1 MERVSGRHRMR
12 ERFPAAGA
20 IAAAVALIVVVG
32 GSYFGYQELAGDKC
46 SGQVKL
52 TVAAPQ
58 ELVADVRAT
67 ADAWV
72 ADGASANGVCIGVE
86 VSETNPVDLA
96 AALAAKHGVQLT
108 GVGGASGSTTI
119 PDVWISDS
127 SIWLHRLRAA
137 APGFTPTDGASIAL
151 SPVVLAMPEPIA
163 KGLGWPAKK
172 PDLPTLLQQVLTGSG
187 LRAGIVEPTR
197 DAAGLAGLLSLGAAA
212 AKAGSNAQQART
224 AALRALSV
232 GRSAVRDD
240 LTAKFPQAADQAS
253 LTSGLSV
260 ATLSE
265 EDVIR
270 YNAKKPPVP
279 LAAVYLD
286 PAPLPLD
293 YPYAVMPGT
302 DPDKTAAA
310 DSLHTALNEA
320 GFRDRLGALGLRT
333 PDGTG
338 GSGFSLPAGGPEK
351 SAAPAPAGKGGA
363 PDTNAVDAALQ
374 TWSAVTA
381 PARMLA
387 VFDISGTMRGP
398 VPTAGGASRMEVTKE
413 AARRGLALFGD
424 DWAVGAWVFSTNLGG
439 GKDWRELTPIGP
451 LASTRQQLIAE
462 IGKIQPKQNGDTGL
476 YDTLAAAYQT
486 VQDGW
491 QAGRVNS
498 VLILTDGIGNDDP
511 DGGLSLPALLNR
523 LEELKDPKRPIQVI
537 ILGLGDKVN
546 RGDLDQITSKT
557 GGGVLVAEDPA
568 KIGEVFLK
576 GISLRPT
583 GG

>member
-1 MERVSGRHRMR
+1 MR

-58 ELVADVRAT
+58 ELVADVRAA
-67 ADAWV
+67 ADTWV
-72 ADGASANGVCIGVE
+72 AEGASTNGVCIGVE

-96 AALAAKHGVQLT
+96 AALAAKHGVALT
-108 GVGGASGSTTI
+108 GVGGASGSTAI

-127 SIWLHRLRAA
+127 SLWLHRLRAA

-163 KGLGWPAKK
+163 KNIGWPDKK
-172 PDLPTLLQQVLTGSG
+172 VDLPALLGQILTGSG

-197 DAAGLAGLLSLGAAA
+197 DAAGMSGLLALSAAA
-212 AKAGSNAQQART
+212 SQAGGDAQQART
-224 AALRALSV
+224 AALRVLGA

-240 LTAKFPQAADQAS
+240 LTAKFPQAPDAAS
-253 LTSGLSV
+253 INSGLGV
-260 ATLSE
+260 AALSE

-279 LAAVYLD
+279 LAAIYLN
-286 PAPLPLD
+286 PSPVPLD

-302 DPDKTAAA
+302 DPDKAAAA
-310 DSLHTALNEA
+310 DSLHKALNGA
-320 GFRDRLGALGLRT
+320 GFRDRLGALGLRG
-333 PDGTG
+333 PDGSGGTG
-338 GSGFSLPAGGPEK
+338 FVTPSGGPPK
-351 SAAPAPAGKGGA
+351 TPAPNAAGKGGA
-363 PDTNAVDAALQ
+363 PDTQVVDAALS
-374 TWSAVTA
+374 TWTAVTA

-387 VFDISGTMRGP
+387 VFDISGTMRGA
-398 VPTAGGASRMEVTKE
+398 VPSAGGASRMEVTKE

-424 DWAVGAWVFSTNLGG
+424 DWAVGVWVFSTNLGRG
-439 GKDWRELTPIGP
+439 RDWREIAPIGP
-451 LASTRQQLIAE
+451 LASTRATLLQE
-462 IGKIQPKQNGDTGL
+462 IGKIQPKEQGDTGL
-476 YDTLAAAYQT
+476 YDTLAAAYET

-511 DGGLSLPALLNR
+511 EGGLSLPALLNR

-546 RGDLDQITSKT
+546 RGALDQITRTT
-557 GGGVLVAEDPA
+557 GGGVLVAADPA
-568 KIGEVFLK
+568 QIGQTFLK

-583 GG
+583 GS

>member
-1 MERVSGRHRMR
+1 MR
-12 ERFPAAGA
+12 ERIPAAGA

-32 GSYFGYQELAGDKC
+32 GSYFGYRELSGDKC

-52 TVAAPQ
+52 TVAAPP
-58 ELVADVRAT
+58 ELADDVRTA

-72 ADGASANGVCIGVE
+72 AEGASANGVCVGVE
-86 VSETNPVDLA
+86 VSDTNPVDLA
-96 AALAAKHGVQLT
+96 AALAAKHGVALT

-137 APGFTPTDGASIAL
+137 APGFTPTDGASVAL
-151 SPVVLAMPEPIA
+151 SPVVLAIPEPIA
-163 KGLGWPAKK
+163 KGLGWPEKK
-172 PDLPTLLQQVLTGSG
+172 PGLSALLQQILGGSG

-197 DAAGLAGLLSLGAAA
+197 DAAGMAGLLALAAA
-212 AKAGSNAQQART
+212 ARQSGGDAQQTQT
-224 AALRALSV
+224 AALRLLAA
-232 GRSAVRDD
+232 GRSAVSED
-240 LTAKFPQAADQAS
+240 LTAKFPQATDQAS

-260 ATLSE
+260 AALSE

-279 LAAVYLD
+279 LAAIYLD

-302 DPDKTAAA
+302 DPDKAAAA
-310 DSLHTALNEA
+310 DSLHKALNA
-320 GFRDRLGALGLRT
+320 ATFRDRLGALGLRS
-333 PDGTG
+333 PDGAG
-338 GSGFSLPAGGPEK
+338 GSGFSVPSGGPAK
-351 SAAPAPAGKGGA
+351 TAAPAAAGKGGA
-363 PDTNAVDAALQ
+363 PDTAVVDTALS
-374 TWSAVTA
+374 TWTAVTA

-398 VPTAGGASRMEVTKE
+398 VPTAGGATRMEVTKE

-424 DWAVGAWVFSTNLGG
+424 DWAVGVWVFSTNLGG
-439 GKDWRELTPIGP
+439 GRDWREIAPIGP
-451 LASTRQQLIAE
+451 LSSTRAELQQKIAA
-462 IGKIQPKQNGDTGL
+462 IQPKQNGDTGL
-476 YDTLAAAYQT
+476 YDTLAAAYET

-498 VLILTDGIGNDDP
+498 VLMLTDGIGNDDP

-537 ILGLGDKVN
+537 ILGLGDKVS
-546 RGDLDQITSKT
+546 RGDLDQITKTT
-557 GGGVLVAEDPA
+557 GGGVLIAKDPA
-568 KIGEVFLK
+568 QIGDAFLK

>member
-1 MERVSGRHRMR
+1 MR
-12 ERFPAAGA
+12 ERVPAAGA

-32 GSYFGYQELAGDKC
+32 GSYFGYRELSGDQC

-52 TVAAPQ
+52 SVAAPP
-58 ELVADVRAT
+58 EIVDDVRET

-72 ADGASANGVCIGVE
+72 AEGASANGVCVGVE
-86 VSETNPVDLA
+86 VGETNPVDLA
-96 AALAAKHGVQLT
+96 AALAAKHGVALT

-127 SIWLHRLRAA
+127 SIWLYRLRAA

-163 KGLGWPAKK
+163 KGLGWPDKK
-172 PDLPTLLQQVLTGSG
+172 PDLPALLQEILTGDRG

-197 DAAGLAGLLSLGAAA
+197 DAAGMSGLLSLGAAA
-212 AKAGSNAQQART
+212 GQAGSNAQQAQT
-224 AALRALSV
+224 AALRALAS
-232 GRSAVRDD
+232 GKSAVRDD

-260 ATLSE
+260 AALSE

-279 LAAVYLD
+279 LAAIYLD

-310 DSLHTALNEA
+310 ESLHKALNGS
-320 GFRDRLGALGLRT
+320 GFRDRLGALGLRG
-333 PDGTG
+333 PDGSG
-338 GSGFSLPAGGPEK
+338 GAGFSVPSGGPAK
-351 SAAPAPAGKGGA
+351 AGSPAAAGKGGA
-363 PDTNAVDAALQ
+363 PDTTVVDRALS
-374 TWSAVTA
+374 TWTAVTA
-381 PARMLA
+381 PSRMLA

-398 VPTAGGASRMEVTKE
+398 VPSAGGASRMEVTKE
-413 AARRGLALFGD
+413 AARRGLGLFGD
-424 DWAVGAWVFSTNLGG
+424 DWAVGVWVFSTNLGG
-439 GKDWRELTPIGP
+439 GKDWREIAPIGP
-451 LASTRQQLIAE
+451 LASTRGDLLQK
-462 IGKIQPKQNGDTGL
+462 IGGIQPKQNGDTGL
-476 YDTLAAAYQT
+476 YDTLAAAYET

-498 VLILTDGIGNDDP
+498 VLVLTDGIGNDDP
-511 DGGLSLPALLNR
+511 EGGLSLPALLNR

-537 ILGLGDKVN
+537 ILGLGDKVV
-546 RGDLDQITSKT
+546 RGDLDQITKTT
-557 GGGVLVAEDPA
+557 GGGVLIAADPA
-568 KIGEVFLK
+568 QIGEVFLK

>member
-1 MERVSGRHRMR
+1 MR

-32 GSYFGYQELAGDKC
+32 GSYFGYQELSGDSC

-58 ELVADVRAT
+58 ELVADVRAA

-72 ADGASANGVCIGVE
+72 ADGASANGVCVGVE

-96 AALAAKHGVQLT
+96 AALAAKHGVALT
-108 GVGGASGSTTI
+108 GVGGASGSTAI

-127 SIWLHRLRAA
+127 SIWLKRLRAA
-137 APGFTPTDGASIAL
+137 APGFTPSDGASLAL
-151 SPVVLAMPEPIA
+151 SPVVLAMPEPVA
-163 KGLGWPAKK
+163 KAAGWPDKK
-172 PDLPTLLQQVLTGSG
+172 VNLTGLLQQILTGSG

-197 DAAGLAGLLSLGAAA
+197 DAAGMSGLLALAAA
-212 AKAGSNAQQART
+212 ARQVGGNSQETQT
-224 AALRALSV
+224 AALRLLGA

-253 LTSGLSV
+253 ITTGLGV
-260 ATLSE
+260 AALSE

-286 PAPLPLD
+286 PAPVPLD

-310 DSLHTALNEA
+310 DSLHKALNQA
-320 GFRDRLGALGLRT
+320 GFRDRLGALGLRG
-333 PDGTG
+333 PDGSG
-338 GSGFSLPAGGPEK
+338 GSGFATPTGGPAKTALPA
-351 SAAPAPAGKGGA
+351 AAGEGGA
-363 PDTNAVDAALQ
+363 AAIKAVDDTLGAWA
-374 TWSAVTA
+374 TVTA

-387 VFDISGTMRGP
+387 VFDVSGTMRGP
-398 VPTAGGASRMEVTKE
+398 VPSAGGATRMEVTKE

-424 DWAVGAWVFSTNLGG
+424 DWAVGVWIFSTNLGG
-439 GKDWRELTPIGP
+439 GRDWRELAPIGP
-451 LASTRQQLIAE
+451 LASTRGTLLQEIA
-462 IGKIQPKQNGDTGL
+462 KIQPKQNGDTGL
-476 YDTLAAAYQT
+476 YDTLAAAYEE

-511 DGGLSLPALLNR
+511 EGGLSLPALLNR

-537 ILGLGDKVN
+537 ILGLGDAVN
-546 RGDLDQITSKT
+546 RGALDQITRTT
-557 GGGVLVAEDPA
+557 GGGVLIAADPA
-568 KIGEVFLK
+568 QIGATFLK

-583 GG
+583 GS

>member
-1 MERVSGRHRMR
+1 MR
-12 ERFPAAGA
+12 ERFPASGA

-32 GSYFGYQELAGDKC
+32 GSYFGYRELSGDSC

-58 ELVADVRAT
+58 ELADEVRAT

-72 ADGASANGVCIGVE
+72 ADGASANGVCVGVD

-96 AALAAKHGVQLT
+96 AALAAKHGVALT
-108 GVGGASGSTTI
+108 GVGGASGSTTV
-119 PDVWISDS
+119 PDVWIADS
-127 SIWLHRLRAA
+127 SIWLQRLRAA
-137 APGFTPTDGASIAL
+137 APGFTPTDGASLAL

-163 KGLGWPAKK
+163 KEAGWPEKK
-172 PDLPTLLQQVLTGSG
+172 VNLQALLGQVLGGSG

-197 DAAGLAGLLSLGAAA
+197 DAAGMSGLLALAAA
-212 AKAGSNAQQART
+212 AGQVGSNAKEAQT
-224 AALRALSV
+224 AALRALGA

-240 LTAKFPQAADQAS
+240 LTAKFPQAADRAS
-253 LTSGLSV
+253 LTTGLGV
-260 ATLSE
+260 AALSE
-265 EDVIR
+265 EDVIG

-279 LAAVYLD
+279 LAAIYLD

-310 DSLHTALNEA
+310 ESLHQALNA
-320 GFRDRLGALGLRT
+320 SGFRDRLGALGLRG
-333 PDGTG
+333 PDGAG
-338 GSGFSLPAGGPEK
+338 GSGFTVPAGGPPK
-351 SAAPAPAGKGGA
+351 TATPAAAGKGGA
-363 PDTNAVDAALQ
+363 LDTRAVDTALS
-374 TWSAVTA
+374 TWTAVTA

-398 VPTAGGASRMEVTKE
+398 VPTAGGISRMEVTKE
-413 AARRGLALFGD
+413 AARRGLGLFGD

-439 GKDWRELTPIGP
+439 GRDWRELTPIGP
-451 LASTRQQLIAE
+451 LASTRGQLLQKISA
-462 IGKIQPKQNGDTGL
+462 IQPKQNGDTGL
-476 YDTLAAAYQT
+476 YDTLAAAYET

-511 DGGLSLPALLNR
+511 DGGLTLPALLNR

-546 RGDLDQITSKT
+546 RGELDQITRTT
-557 GGGVLVAEDPA
+557 GGGVLIAADPA
-568 KIGEVFLK
+568 QIGQVFLK
-576 GISLRPT
+576 GISLRT
-583 GG
+583 AGG

>member
-1 MERVSGRHRMR
+1 MR

-67 ADAWV
+67 ADTWV
-72 ADGASANGVCIGVE
+72 AEGASTNGVCLGVE

-96 AALAAKHGVQLT
+96 AALAAKHGVALT
-108 GVGGASGSTTI
+108 GVGGASGSTAI

-127 SIWLHRLRAA
+127 SLWLHRLRAA
-137 APGFTPTDGASIAL
+137 APGFTPTDGASVAL

-163 KGLGWPAKK
+163 KNIGWPDKK
-172 PDLPTLLQQVLTGSG
+172 VNLPALLGQILTGSG

-197 DAAGLAGLLSLGAAA
+197 DAAGMSGLLALSAAA
-212 AKAGSNAQQART
+212 SQAGNDAQQART
-224 AALRALSV
+224 AALRVLGA

-240 LTAKFPQAADQAS
+240 LTAKFPQAPDAAS
-253 LTSGLSV
+253 INSGLGV
-260 ATLSE
+260 AALSE

-279 LAAVYLD
+279 LAAIYLD
-286 PAPLPLD
+286 PAPVPLD

-302 DPDKTAAA
+302 DPDKAAAA
-310 DSLHTALNEA
+310 DSLHKALNGA
-320 GFRDRLGALGLRT
+320 GFRDRLGALGLRA
-333 PDGTG
+333 PDGAG
-338 GSGFSLPAGGPEK
+338 GSAFAVPSGGPAK
-351 SAAPAPAGKGGA
+351 AAPPNAAGKGGA
-363 PDTNAVDAALQ
+363 PDTQVVDAALS
-374 TWSAVTA
+374 TWTAVTA

-387 VFDISGTMRGP
+387 VFDISGTMRGA
-398 VPTAGGASRMEVTKE
+398 VPSAGGASRMEVTKE

-424 DWAVGAWVFSTNLGG
+424 DWAVGVWIFSTNLGRG
-439 GKDWRELTPIGP
+439 RDWREIAPIGP
-451 LASTRQQLIAE
+451 LASTRATLLEE
-462 IGKIQPKQNGDTGL
+462 ISKIQPKEQGDTGL
-476 YDTLAAAYQT
+476 YDTLAAAYET

-511 DGGLSLPALLNR
+511 EGGLSLPALLNR

-546 RGDLDQITSKT
+546 RGALDQITRTT
-557 GGGVLVAEDPA
+557 GGGVLVAADPA
-568 KIGEVFLK
+568 QIGQTFLK

>member
-1 MERVSGRHRMR
+1 MR
-12 ERFPAAGA
+12 ERIPAAGA

-32 GSYFGYQELAGDKC
+32 GSYFGYRELSGDKC

-52 TVAAPQ
+52 TVAAPP
-58 ELVADVRAT
+58 EIVDDVRAT

-72 ADGASANGVCIGVE
+72 ADGATANGVCVGVE
-86 VSETNPVDLA
+86 VGETNPVDLA
-96 AALAAKHGVQLT
+96 AALAAKHGVALT
-108 GVGGASGSTTI
+108 GVGGASGSVTI
-119 PDVWISDS
+119 PDVWIADS
-127 SIWLHRLRAA
+127 SLWLHRLRAA
-137 APGFTPTDGASIAL
+137 APGFTPTDGGSIAL

-163 KGLGWPAKK
+163 KSLGWPEKK
-172 PDLPTLLQQVLTGSG
+172 PDLPGLLKEILTGNRG

-197 DAAGLAGLLSLGAAA
+197 DAAGMSGLLSLGSAATQT
-212 AKAGSNAQQART
+212 GENAQQAQT
-224 AALRALSV
+224 AALRALAS
-232 GRSAVRDD
+232 GKSAVRDD

-253 LTSGLSV
+253 LTAGLSL
-260 ATLSE
+260 AALSE

-302 DPDKTAAA
+302 DPDKAAAA
-310 DSLHTALNEA
+310 DSLHRALDGG
-320 GFRDRLGALGLRT
+320 GFRDRLAALGLRG
-333 PDGTG
+333 PDGEG
-338 GSGFSLPAGGPEK
+338 GAGFALPAGGPAK
-351 SAAPAPAGKGGA
+351 AGAPAAAGNGGA
-363 PDTNAVDAALQ
+363 PDTAVVDRALA
-374 TWSAVTA
+374 TWTTVTA

-398 VPTAGGASRMEVTKE
+398 VPSAGGATRMEVTKE

-439 GKDWRELTPIGP
+439 GKDWREIAPIGP
-451 LASTRQQLIAE
+451 LASTRGQLLQAISAIE
-462 IGKIQPKQNGDTGL
+462 PKQNGDTGL
-476 YDTLAAAYQT
+476 YDTLAAAYET

-511 DGGLSLPALLNR
+511 RAACRCPRCS
-523 LEELKDPKRPIQVI
+523 
-537 ILGLGDKVN
+537 
-546 RGDLDQITSKT
+546 T
-557 GGGVLVAEDPA
+557 GSRSSRTRSGRSRSSSWASA
-568 KIGEVFLK
+568 T
-576 GISLRPT
+576 R
-583 GG
+583 

>member
-1 MERVSGRHRMR
+1 MR

-32 GSYFGYQELAGDKC
+32 GSYFGYQELSGDKC

-72 ADGASANGVCIGVE
+72 SEGASANGVCVGVE
-86 VSETNPVDLA
+86 VSETSPVDLA
-96 AALAAKHGVQLT
+96 AALAAKHGVALT

-137 APGFTPTDGASIAL
+137 APGFTPTDGASLAL
-151 SPVVLAMPEPIA
+151 SPVVLAMPEPVA
-163 KGLGWPAKK
+163 KGVGWPAKK
-172 PDLPTLLQQVLTGSG
+172 VDLPALLQQILTGSG
-187 LRAGIVEPTR
+187 LRAGLVEPTR
-197 DAAGLAGLLSLGAAA
+197 DAAGMSGLLALGAAA
-212 AKAGSNAQQART
+212 GQTGGNARETQT
-224 AALRALSV
+224 AALRLLAG

-253 LTSGLSV
+253 ITQGLGV
-260 ATLSE
+260 AALSE

-279 LAAVYLD
+279 LAAIYLD

-302 DPDKTAAA
+302 DPDKAAAA
-310 DSLHTALNEA
+310 DSLHKALNA
-320 GFRDRLGALGLRT
+320 ASFRDRLGALGLRG
-333 PDGTG
+333 PDGSG
-338 GSGFSLPAGGPEK
+338 GSGFTTPSGAPPKTAPP
-351 SAAPAPAGKGGA
+351 SAAGKGGA
-363 PDTNAVDAALQ
+363 PDTQVVDAALS
-374 TWSAVTA
+374 TWTAVTA
-381 PARMLA
+381 PSRMLA

-413 AARRGLALFGD
+413 AARRGLGLFGD
-424 DWAVGAWVFSTNLGG
+424 DWAVGVWVFSTNLGG
-439 GKDWRELTPIGP
+439 GRDWREIAPIGP
-451 LASTRQQLIAE
+451 LASTRGELLQKIS
-462 IGKIQPKQNGDTGL
+462 GIQPKQNGDTGL
-476 YDTLAAAYQT
+476 YDTLAAAYET

-511 DGGLSLPALLNR
+511 EGGLSLPALLNR

-537 ILGLGDKVN
+537 ILGLGDAVN
-546 RGDLDQITSKT
+546 RGALDQITRTT
-557 GGGVLVAEDPA
+557 GGGVLVAKDPA
-568 KIGEVFLK
+568 QIGQVFLK

>member
-1 MERVSGRHRMR
+1 MR
-12 ERFPAAGA
+12 ERIPAAGA

-32 GSYFGYQELAGDKC
+32 GSYFGYRELSGDKC

-52 TVAAPQ
+52 AVAAPP
-58 ELVADVRAT
+58 EIVDEVRGA

-72 ADGASANGVCIGVE
+72 ADGASANGVCVGVDVAE
-86 VSETNPVDLA
+86 ANPVDLA
-96 AALAAKHGVQLT
+96 AALAAKHGVALT

-119 PDVWISDS
+119 PDVWIADS
-127 SIWLHRLRAA
+127 SLWLHRLRAA
-137 APGFTPTDGASIAL
+137 APGFTPTDGRSIAL

-163 KGLGWPAKK
+163 KSVGWPDKN
-172 PDLPTLLQQVLTGSG
+172 PTLPALLQQILTGSG

-197 DAAGLAGLLSLGAAA
+197 DAAGMAGLLSLAAA
-212 AKAGSNAQQART
+212 AGQAGGNAQQTQT
-224 AALRALSV
+224 AALRALAS

-240 LTAKFPQAADQAS
+240 LTAKFPQATDQAS

-260 ATLSE
+260 AALSE
-265 EDVIR
+265 EDIIR

-279 LAAVYLD
+279 LAAIYLD

-310 DSLHTALNEA
+310 DSLHKALDAA
-320 GFRDRLGALGLRT
+320 GFRDRLGALGLRG
-333 PDGTG
+333 PDGSG
-338 GSGFSLPAGGPEK
+338 GAGFSVPSGGPAK
-351 SAAPAPAGKGGA
+351 AGAPDAAGKGGA
-363 PDTNAVDAALQ
+363 PDTTAVDRALSSW
-374 TWSAVTA
+374 TTVTA

-398 VPTAGGASRMEVTKE
+398 VPSAGGASRMDVTKE
-413 AARRGLALFGD
+413 AARRGLGLFGD

-439 GKDWRELTPIGP
+439 GKDWREIAPIGP
-451 LASTRQQLIAE
+451 LASTRAQLLEA
-462 IGKIQPKQNGDTGL
+462 IGKIQPKENGDTGL
-476 YDTLAAAYQT
+476 YDTLAAAYET

-511 DGGLSLPALLNR
+511 EGGLSLPALLNR

-546 RGDLDQITSKT
+546 RGALDQITRTT
-557 GGGVLVAEDPA
+557 GGGVLIAADPA
-568 KIGEVFLK
+568 QIGEAFLK

>member
-1 MERVSGRHRMR
+1 MR

-32 GSYFGYQELAGDKC
+32 GSYFGYRELSGDKC

-52 TVAAPQ
+52 AVAAPP
-58 ELVADVRAT
+58 EIADDVRDT

-72 ADGASANGVCIGVE
+72 ADGASANGVCVGVE
-86 VSETNPVDLA
+86 VEETNPVDLA
-96 AALAAKHGVQLT
+96 AALAAKHGVALT

-119 PDVWISDS
+119 PDVWIADS
-127 SIWLHRLRAA
+127 SLWLHRLRAA
-137 APGFTPTDGASIAL
+137 APGFTPTDGASVAL

-163 KGLGWPAKK
+163 KSLGYPDKK
-172 PDLPTLLQQVLTGSG
+172 PDLPGLLKEILTGSQG

-197 DAAGLAGLLSLGAAA
+197 DAAGMSGLLSLAAA
-212 AKAGSNAQQART
+212 AGQTGGNAQQAQT
-224 AALRALSV
+224 AALRALAS
-232 GRSAVRDD
+232 GKSAVRED

-260 ATLSE
+260 AALSE
-265 EDVIR
+265 EGVIR

-286 PAPLPLD
+286 PAPIPLD
-293 YPYAVMPGT
+293 YPFAVMPGT

-310 DSLHTALNEA
+310 ASLHEALNGS
-320 GFRDRLGALGLRT
+320 GFRDRLGALGLRG
-333 PDGTG
+333 PDGAG
-338 GSGFSLPAGGPEK
+338 GSGFTVPAGGPAK
-351 SAAPAPAGKGGA
+351 AGSPAAAGKGGA
-363 PDTNAVDAALQ
+363 PDTAVVDRALA
-374 TWSAVTA
+374 TWTTVTA

-413 AARRGLALFGD
+413 AARRGLGLFGD
-424 DWAVGAWVFSTNLGG
+424 DWAVGVWVFSTNLGG
-439 GKDWRELTPIGP
+439 GRDWREIAPIGP
-451 LASTRQQLIAE
+451 LASTRSQLVQA
-462 IGKIQPKQNGDTGL
+462 IGTIQPKQNGDTGL
-476 YDTLAAAYQT
+476 YDTLAAAYET

-511 DGGLSLPALLNR
+511 EGGLSLPALLNR

-546 RGDLDQITSKT
+546 RGALDQITKTT
-557 GGGVLVAEDPA
+557 GGGVLIAADPA
-568 KIGEVFLK
+568 QIGEAFLK

-583 GG
+583 GS